1 MIKMQ
6 VIGNLGKDCVV
17 NTVNG
22 KNVIN
27 FTVAHTEK
35 YKDSQG
41 NNQEKT
47 TWVDCAYWTDRTA
60 VAPYLQKGQQV
71 YVEGTPEV
79 RSFTRNDGTAGA
91 SLSMRVR
98 EVQLLGRKGDMLV
111 AVIMEM
117 NLRMYARMF
126 LQVLMK
132 QRTIF
137 RSKNS
142 FSIFDAPVYSG
153 AFLFCRN
160 RLTRGIIR
168 QVKAHIPSAISPY
181 LLQPSLLLRK
191 LNHQLYSKFLQQ
203 DSNLL

>member
-47 TWVDCAYWTDRTA
+47 TWVDCAYWTDKTA
-60 VAPYLQKGQQV
+60 LAPYLQKGKQV
-71 YVEGTPEV
+71 FVEGAPEV

-98 EVQLLGRKGDMLV
+98 EVQLLGGKGENMGGGTMANMESSMNSSRQETTAP
-111 AVIMEM
+111 AVIGDEASDD
-117 NLRMYARMF
+117 LPF
-126 LQVLMK
+126 
-132 QRTIF
+132 
-137 RSKNS
+137 
-142 FSIFDAPVYSG
+142 
-153 AFLFCRN
+153 
-160 RLTRGIIR
+160 
-168 QVKAHIPSAISPY
+168 
-181 LLQPSLLLRK
+181 
-191 LNHQLYSKFLQQ
+191 
-203 DSNLL
+203 

>member
-60 VAPYLQKGQQV
+60 VAPYLQKGTQV
-71 YVEGTPEV
+71 FVEGTPEV

-98 EVQLLGRKGDMLV
+98 EVQLLGRKGDNTTSGGSSYGNESAPARQDVPASVDDV
-111 AVIMEM
+111 ADD
-117 NLRMYARMF
+117 LPF
-126 LQVLMK
+126 
-132 QRTIF
+132 
-137 RSKNS
+137 
-142 FSIFDAPVYSG
+142 
-153 AFLFCRN
+153 
-160 RLTRGIIR
+160 
-168 QVKAHIPSAISPY
+168 
-181 LLQPSLLLRK
+181 
-191 LNHQLYSKFLQQ
+191 
-203 DSNLL
+203 

>member
-60 VAPYLQKGQQV
+60 ISPYLTKGKQV
-71 YVEGTPEV
+71 FVEGTPEV
-79 RSFTRNDGTAGA
+79 RSFTRQDGTGGA
-91 SLSMRVR
+91 SLSLRVR
-98 EVQLLGRKGDMLV
+98 EVQLLGGKG
-111 AVIMEM
+111 E
-117 NLRMYARMF
+117 
-126 LQVLMK
+126 
-132 QRTIF
+132 T
-137 RSKNS
+137 SGS
-142 FSIFDAPVYSG
+142 APSYSG
-153 AFLFCRN
+153 ASSSS
-160 RLTRGIIR
+160 GSSSSH
-168 QVKAHIPSAISPY
+168 VPSASEITEPIDD
-181 LLQPSLLLRK
+181 LP
-191 LNHQLYSKFLQQ
+191 F
-203 DSNLL
+203 

>member
-6 VIGNLGKDCVV
+6 VIGNLGKDCTV

-22 KNVIN
+22 RNVIN

-60 VAPYLQKGQQV
+60 VAPYLVKGTQV
-71 YVEGTPEV
+71 FAEGAPEV

-98 EVQLLGRKGDMLV
+98 EVQLLGRKGENGGGGFSDNNNS
-111 AVIMEM
+111 A
-117 NLRMYARMF
+117 AP
-126 LQVLMK
+126 
-132 QRTIF
+132 QRQE
-137 RSKNS
+137 
-142 FSIFDAPVYSG
+142 SG
-153 AFLFCRN
+153 APASIDDMSDDLPF
-160 RLTRGIIR
+160 
-168 QVKAHIPSAISPY
+168 
-181 LLQPSLLLRK
+181 
-191 LNHQLYSKFLQQ
+191 
-203 DSNLL
+203 

>member
-60 VAPYLQKGQQV
+60 VAPYLLKGQQV

-79 RSFTRNDGTAGA
+79 RTFTRNDGSAGA
-91 SLSMRVR
+91 SLSLRVR
-98 EVQLLGRKGDMLV
+98 EVQLLGRKGDNV
-111 AVIMEM
+111 ATGGQQNTETSMPSRQE
-117 NLRMYARMF
+117 
-126 LQVLMK
+126 
-132 QRTIF
+132 TP
-137 RSKNS
+137 
-142 FSIFDAPVYSG
+142 APASVDEV
-153 AFLFCRN
+153 ADDLPF
-160 RLTRGIIR
+160 
-168 QVKAHIPSAISPY
+168 
-181 LLQPSLLLRK
+181 
-191 LNHQLYSKFLQQ
+191 
-203 DSNLL
+203 

>member
-6 VIGNLGKDCVV
+6 VIGNLGKDCTV

-35 YKDSQG
+35 YKDNQG

-60 VAPYLQKGQQV
+60 VAPYLQKGKQV

-79 RSFTRNDGTAGA
+79 RSFTRADGTAGA

-98 EVQLLGRKGDMLV
+98 EVQLLGGKAEGGSGGSYSQNEAPSTNRNEV
-111 AVIMEM
+111 P
-117 NLRMYARMF
+117 
-126 LQVLMK
+126 
-132 QRTIF
+132 
-137 RSKNS
+137 SNS
-142 FSIFDAPVYSG
+142 SEVVDDLPF
-153 AFLFCRN
+153 
-160 RLTRGIIR
+160 
-168 QVKAHIPSAISPY
+168 
-181 LLQPSLLLRK
+181 
-191 LNHQLYSKFLQQ
+191 
-203 DSNLL
+203 

>member
-35 YKDSQG
+35 YRDSQG

-60 VAPYLQKGQQV
+60 IAPYLQRGTQV
-71 YVEGTPEV
+71 FVEGAPEV

-98 EVQLLGRKGDMLV
+98 EVQLLGRKGDN
-111 AVIMEM
+111 AGGGG
-117 NLRMYARMF
+117 Y
-126 LQVLMK
+126 
-132 QRTIF
+132 
-137 RSKNS
+137 
-142 FSIFDAPVYSG
+142 
-153 AFLFCRN
+153 
-160 RLTRGIIR
+160 
-168 QVKAHIPSAISPY
+168 
-181 LLQPSLLLRK
+181 
-191 LNHQLYSKFLQQ
+191 Q
-203 DSNLL
+203 DSAPSRQQESNSQPAGVVDDVADDLPF

>member
-47 TWVDCAYWTDRTA
+47 TWVDCAYWTDRTGLS
-60 VAPYLQKGQQV
+60 PYLTKGKQV
-71 YVEGTPEV
+71 FVEGTPEV

-91 SLSMRVR
+91 SLSLRVR
-98 EVQLLGRKGDMLV
+98 EVQLLGGRGEGGNIGNTGNDASTPARQDISAPANMDEV
-111 AVIMEM
+111 ADD
-117 NLRMYARMF
+117 LPF
-126 LQVLMK
+126 
-132 QRTIF
+132 
-137 RSKNS
+137 
-142 FSIFDAPVYSG
+142 
-153 AFLFCRN
+153 
-160 RLTRGIIR
+160 
-168 QVKAHIPSAISPY
+168 
-181 LLQPSLLLRK
+181 
-191 LNHQLYSKFLQQ
+191 
-203 DSNLL
+203 